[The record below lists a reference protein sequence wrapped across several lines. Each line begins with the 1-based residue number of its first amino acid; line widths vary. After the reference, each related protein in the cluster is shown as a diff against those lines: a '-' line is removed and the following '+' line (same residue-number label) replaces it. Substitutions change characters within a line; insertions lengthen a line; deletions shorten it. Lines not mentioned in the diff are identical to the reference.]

1 MQPEIDQQACEGEE
15 ERWGARQA
23 CGGRTGVITA
33 GSWLAAASWKV
44 HPGRRVSV
52 VIPPGLGSFRLRRP
66 QHTELT
72 HETCAATF
80 APSQASRGQ
89 CRLCTPH
96 RGSLGIGAVLVKRA
110 GGEDGW
116 IGLTR
121 RENIWVCAMVEC

>member
-72 HETCAATF
+72 HEDVRSNIRPLPSIQGAMQVMHPASWKLGYRCRTGETC
-80 APSQASRGQ
+80 RGRRWLDRAYQ
-89 CRLCTPH
+89 E
-96 RGSLGIGAVLVKRA
+96 GEYLG
-110 GGEDGW
+110 
-116 IGLTR
+116 
-121 RENIWVCAMVEC
+121 VCHG